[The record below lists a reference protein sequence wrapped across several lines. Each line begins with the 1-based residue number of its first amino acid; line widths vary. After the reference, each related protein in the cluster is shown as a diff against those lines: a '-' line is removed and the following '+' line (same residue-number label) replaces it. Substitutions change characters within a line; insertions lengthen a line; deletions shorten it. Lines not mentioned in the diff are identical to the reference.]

1 LSPAGAPEVP
11 KEGATTTRRILL
23 VVNPASR
30 RGDHA
35 STAALDAFRVAGVE
49 CDAVLTRSPGHGG
62 ELAGALAARYD
73 LVFTLGGDGTAMEV
87 VGALVGSN
95 IPVGILPGGT
105 GNLMA
110 RALGIP
116 LDIRRAI
123 RALLAGRPV
132 PIDLGCLTTDA
143 GVCRHFAFAA
153 GVGADASMVANTS
166 DAFKRHAGVLA
177 YVVSGAGAILR
188 RQSFRVRAT
197 VDGEIVERDAT
208 GVMVANVG
216 RVLDGLVT
224 LGPGIVPDDGRLDLC
239 VYSGGRMADALRVG
253 LRLVRGDFR
262 PDPCVLFRA
271 GRRFRIETIPARP
284 VQADGELLG
293 STPFEVTVVPGA
305 ARLLKPIAHVSPI
318 V

>member
-1 LSPAGAPEVP
+1 VDPA
-11 KEGATTTRRILL
+11 TIRRVLL

-30 RGDHA
+30 RGDRA
-35 STAALDAFRVAGVE
+35 STAALDAFRAAGVE
-49 CDAVLTRSPGHGG
+49 CDAVLTQSSGHGG

-87 VGALVGSN
+87 VGALAGSD

-105 GNLMA
+105 GNLLA

-116 LDIRRAI
+116 LDIRRAV
-123 RALLAGRPV
+123 RVLLGGHAV
-132 PIDLGCLTTDA
+132 PIDLGSLTTGA
-143 GVCRHFAFAA
+143 GVRRHFAFAA

-166 DAFKRHAGVLA
+166 SVLKRHVGVLA
-177 YVVSGAGAILR
+177 YVVSGTAAMLR
-188 RQSFRVRAT
+188 RDSFRVRVT
-197 VDGEIVERDAT
+197 VDDEVVERDAT
-208 GVMVANVG
+208 AVMVANVG
-216 RVLDGLVT
+216 RVLDGLLT
-224 LGPGIVPDDGRLDLC
+224 LGPGIRPDDGRLDLC

-262 PDPCVLFRA
+262 ADPCAVFRA
-271 GRRFRIETIPARP
+271 GRRFRVETIPARP

-305 ARLLKPIAHVSPI
+305 ARLLVPLAHISPI

>member
-1 LSPAGAPEVP
+1 MTGSAAAPEERGRP
-11 KEGATTTRRILL
+11 RRALL

-30 RGDHA
+30 RGEHA
-35 STAALDAFRVAGVE
+35 STAALDAFRAAGVE

-62 ELAGALAARYD
+62 ELAGALAGRYD

-87 VGALVGSN
+87 VGALVGSGV
-95 IPVGILPGGT
+95 PVGILPGGT
-105 GNLMA
+105 GNLIA

-116 LDIRRAI
+116 LDIRRAV
-123 RALLAGRPV
+123 RALLAGRAA

-143 GVCRHFAFAA
+143 GVRRHFAFAA
-153 GVGADASMVANTS
+153 GAGADASMVANTS
-166 DAFKRHAGVLA
+166 NVFKRHAGVLA
-177 YVVSGAGAILR
+177 YLVSGTGAILR
-188 RQSFRVRAT
+188 RDSFRVRVT
-197 VDGEIVERDAT
+197 VDAEVIERDAT
-208 GVMVANVG
+208 AVMVANVG
-216 RVLDGLVT
+216 RVLDGMLT
-224 LGPGIVPDDGRLDLC
+224 LGPGIRPDDGWLDLC

-262 PDPCVLFRA
+262 ADPCVVVRA
-271 GRRFRIETIPARP
+271 GRRFRVETIPARP

-305 ARLLKPIAHVSPI
+305 ARLLAPPAHVSPI